1 MDRRSVRAAVLG
13 SPIGHSLSPVL
24 HTAAYAALGLTW
36 WRYEA
41 IECKEDGLPALLD
54 RCGPD
59 WAGLSLTM
67 PLKRAVLPLL
77 DRLDP
82 LVTEVGAANTV
93 LLAAEQRLGYNT
105 DVPGMVRALREHGVG
120 TSAST
125 RAGEVSP
132 RAVGDVGPAVILG
145 GGATACAAVAAMR
158 DLGERSVAVAVR
170 EPARAAGLMAAAER
184 LGVAVQLRTFETAS
198 LGGARLI
205 ISTVPAAAA
214 EDIARALAGLRPR
227 PEVVF
232 DVSYHPWPS
241 ALGRAAQQAGAVVVD
256 GFELLLQQAA
266 SQVEL
271 MTGRPAPVAEM
282 RAAGRTEL
290 SRRAQMAG
298 RTQH

>member
-13 SPIGHSLSPVL
+13 SPVGHSLSPAL

-41 IECKEDGLPALLD
+41 IECKEDALPALLD
-54 RCGPD
+54 RCGPE

-105 DVPGMVRALREHGVG
+105 DVPGMVRALGEYGVG
-120 TSAST
+120 T
-125 RAGEVSP
+125 G
-132 RAVGDVGPAVILG
+132 VGPAVILG

-170 EPARAAGLMAAAER
+170 DPARAAGLVAAAER
-184 LGVAVQLRTFETAS
+184 LGVSVQLRPFDSAS

-214 EDIARALAGLRPR
+214 DDIAGALAGLRPG

-232 DVSYHPWPS
+232 DVSYHHWPS

-266 SQVEL
+266 LQVEL

-290 SRRAQMAG
+290 GRRAQMAG